1 MLIKNGLVF
10 NPTTNFMQQADILIK
25 DGKIVKIES
34 NINDSSENIIDASGK
49 WVVPGLIDMHTH
61 FRDPGF
67 EHKEDITSGCNAALK
82 GGFTTV
88 CCMPNTNP
96 VIDNKCIVTYI
107 NSISEK
113 TGLNLLIAGAI
124 TKGLKGES
132 LANIG
137 EMAFLPNV
145 CGFSDDG
152 KTVMN
157 SKLMKTAMNYI
168 KPFGLPIFSHT
179 EDHSFSG
186 GAMNAGQ
193 NAQLFGIKGI
203 GREAE
208 EIIVARDIILA
219 RETGCKLHLSHI
231 STKGSLD
238 LIHMAKTVWG
248 MTNLTAETAPHYFS
262 LDDSLLGDYDTNKK
276 MNPPLR
282 TKSDVEAIKE
292 GLKSGI
298 IDVIATDHAPH
309 HYDEKN
315 VEFENAPFGVVGLET
330 SFAISYTNLVRTGI
344 LTPLELIEKMSTRPA
359 QILNQ
364 DSGKIEVG
372 SVADIT
378 IIDTEKAYK
387 INKSEFL
394 SKGKNTPFDGMEVY
408 GNIEYTIVNGQIFYQ
423 SANTYTNRK
432 YLFKL
437 SNKTELP
444 LSKKLC
450 V

>member
-1 MLIKNGLVF
+1 MLIKNGLVI

-25 DGKIVKIES
+25 DGKIIRIES
-34 NINDSSENIIDASGK
+34 DIDEINENVIDASGK
-49 WVVPGLIDMHTH
+49 WVVPALVDMHVH

-67 EHKEDITSGCNAALK
+67 EHKEDIDSGCNAALK
-82 GGFTTV
+82 GGFGTV

-96 VIDNKCIVTYI
+96 VIDNKCIVEYI
-107 NSISEK
+107 NSISAK
-113 TGLNLLIAGAI
+113 TGLNVLIAGAI
-124 TKGLKGES
+124 TKGLQGES

-137 EMAFLPNV
+137 EMASRPNV

-157 SKLMKTAMNYI
+157 SKLMKIAMNYI
-168 KPFGLPIFSHT
+168 KPFSLPVFSHT
-179 EDHSFSG
+179 EDHNFSG

-203 GREAE
+203 GRESE

-248 MTNLTAETAPHYFS
+248 MTNLTAETAPHYFT
-262 LDDSLLGDYDTNKK
+262 LDDSILGDYDANKK

-292 GLKSGI
+292 GLQNGT

-315 VEFENAPFGVVGLET
+315 VEFENAPFGIVGLET
-330 SFAISYTNLVRTGI
+330 SFAISYTNLVKTGV
-344 LTPLELIEKMSTRPA
+344 LTPLELIEKMSTKPA
-359 QILNQ
+359 KILNQ
-364 DSGKIEVG
+364 DTGKIEVDAA
-372 SVADIT
+372 ADIT
-378 IIDTEKAYK
+378 IIDIETPYK
-387 INKSEFL
+387 IDKTKFL

-408 GNIEYTIVNGQIFYQ
+408 GNVEYTIVDGKILYQ
-423 SANTYTNRK
+423 A
-432 YLFKL
+432 
-437 SNKTELP
+437 SNI
-444 LSKKLC
+444 
-450 V
+450 